1 MDTQTQTIPIYRKL
15 SASRR
20 EGVLTLTPGRSAV
33 LDRAALRQAL
43 LAEGA
48 A

>member
-1 MDTQTQTIPIYRKL
+1 MLDMTFETASRL
-15 SASRR
+15 VSALRR
-20 EGVLTLTPGRSAV
+20 EGVLTLAPGRSAL